1 MLRFSPRPRAQREQS
16 LCPMAQLVTF
26 EAFRDLVKLL
36 QLGVADET
44 GIALAEEENIELRA
58 QAQSAAA
65 AEAGVKAPV
74 GPPLPF
80 SAPAGEAMQI
90 YHRFHS

>member
-1 MLRFSPRPRAQREQS
+1 MLHAQRERS
-16 LCPMAQLVTF
+16 LCPGAQLVTF

-65 AEAGVKAPV
+65 AEAGVKGPV

-80 SAPAGEAMQI
+80 SAPAGAAMQV
-90 YHRFHS
+90 YLRFHA

>member
-1 MLRFSPRPRAQREQS
+1 M
-16 LCPMAQLVTF
+16 TF

-65 AEAGVKAPV
+65 AEAGVKGPV

-80 SAPAGEAMQI
+80 SAPAGSAM
-90 YHRFHS
+90 HTHFSFTHSLPETFHDHSFLLL

>member
-1 MLRFSPRPRAQREQS
+1 MLC
-16 LCPMAQLVTF
+16 LCITVQLVTF

-65 AEAGVKAPV
+65 AEAGVKGPV

-80 SAPAGEAMQI
+80 SAPAGAATEDALMLTLLA
-90 YHRFHS
+90 